1 MFFELE
7 PNNPSIGLGASKDA
21 RCYTG
26 AVFFGEEAK
35 EFLEFCGGDLAE
47 KGFVIESL
55 DLLLCDLLF
64 EETTKSF
71 EEGSLG
77 CICRDGSLLF
87 GS

>member
-47 KGFVIESL
+47 KGFVIGPRVFIATFIL
-55 DLLLCDLLF
+55 TLRTF
-64 EETTKSF
+64 F
-71 EEGSLG
+71 
-77 CICRDGSLLF
+77 
-87 GS
+87 